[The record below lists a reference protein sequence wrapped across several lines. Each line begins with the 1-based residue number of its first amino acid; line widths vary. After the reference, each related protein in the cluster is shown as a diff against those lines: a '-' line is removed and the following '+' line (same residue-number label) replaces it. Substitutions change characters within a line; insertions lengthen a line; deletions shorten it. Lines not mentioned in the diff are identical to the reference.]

1 MSNWVLQ
8 SNDSVFMK
16 DVKEHEGTIAYQTKK
31 GYFKNGR
38 FVVYNDS
45 RGLPTIGYGHLVLK
59 GESFAAGLT
68 EAEADA
74 LLVKDA
80 TIAFNDARSIYEQFG
95 MKGPVELQRVL
106 WQMCFQMGKSRV
118 LGFQKALKAMGAGD
132 YKEAGRQMRDSAWY
146 KQTTSRAELMA
157 RIVEGL

>member
-1 MSNWVLQ
+1 MSKWVL
-8 SNDSVFMK
+8 SSDDAVFMK
-16 DVKEHEGTIAYQTKK
+16 EVKEHEGTIAYQTKK

-38 FVVYNDS
+38 FQVYKDS
-45 RGLPTIGYGHLVLK
+45 LNLPTIGYGHLLLK

-80 TIAFNDARSIYEQFG
+80 TTAFNDAKEIYEKFNMQ
-95 MKGPVELQRVL
+95 GPIELQRVL
-106 WQMCFQMGKSRV
+106 WQMTFQMGKPRV

-132 YKEAGRQMRDSAWY
+132 YKEAARQMRDSSWY
-146 KQTTSRAELMA
+146 KQTTSRAEKMA